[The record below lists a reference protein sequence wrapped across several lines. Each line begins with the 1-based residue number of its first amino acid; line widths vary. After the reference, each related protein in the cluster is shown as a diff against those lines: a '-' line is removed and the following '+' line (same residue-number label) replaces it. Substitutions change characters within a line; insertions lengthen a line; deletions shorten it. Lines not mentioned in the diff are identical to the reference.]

1 MLWAYLAFSQ
11 FLIIWAGNLTKEIPW
26 YVTRAEGGWAIVA
39 LMMIFFSFAIP
50 FYLLLMR
57 AIKRHVETLSVLCG
71 ALIVMTFVDIYW
83 MVVPAFEKAGP
94 RFYLLD
100 FLLPVGM
107 GGIWIAAFVRELK
120 SRPLLPMHDPR
131 FEGALEHGD

>member
-1 MLWAYLAFSQ
+1 
-11 FLIIWAGNLTKEIPW
+11 
-26 YVTRAEGGWAIVA
+26 
-39 LMMIFFSFAIP
+39 MIFLSFAIP

-57 AIKRHVETLSVLCG
+57 AIKRSVETLSILCG
-71 ALIVMTFVDIYW
+71 ALILVNFLDVFW
-83 MVVPAFEKAGP
+83 MVVPAFQAGP

-107 GGIWIAAFVRELK
+107 GGIWVADFVRQLK
-120 SRPLLPMHDPR
+120 SRPLLPLHDPR